1 MSNKTLT
8 LLGFASKAGKLSY
21 GFAKVLE
28 ALNQNKARLVLAA
41 SDLSEKT
48 LKEAVYHAEKKN
60 IEVLTLK
67 TADIFVLS
75 KAIGRKCGVVA
86 VNDDGFAKA
95 IKEDFLNDQ

>member
-1 MSNKTLT
+1 MSDKTLT
-8 LLGFASKAGKLSY
+8 LLGFASKARKLSY
-21 GFAKVLE
+21 GFASVLE
-28 ALNQNKARLVLAA
+28 SLNQNKVRLIVAA

-48 LKEAVYHAEKKN
+48 LKEAIYHAEKKK

-75 KAIGRKCGVVA
+75 KAIGRKCGIVA

>member
-21 GFAKVLE
+21 GFSAVLE
-28 ALNQNKARLVLAA
+28 SLNQNKVRLIIAA
-41 SDLSEKT
+41 LDLSPKT
-48 LKEAVYHAEKKN
+48 LKEAVFHAEKKK

>member
-1 MSNKTLT
+1 M
-8 LLGFASKAGKLSY
+8 GFASKAGKLSY
-21 GFAKVLE
+21 GFSAVLE
-28 ALNQNKARLVLAA
+28 SLNQNKSKLIIAA

-48 LKEAVYHAEKKN
+48 LKEANFHAEKKK

-75 KAIGRKCGVVA
+75 KAIGRKCGIVA